1 MFDSIVIAFSLNLVV
16 LFLQPLNRH
25 IIELVITVVYELEL
39 VADSSSLEAAEI
51 HVVVRP
57 IGIRNITELLE
68 AVDVEHTFGV
78 FPPVAPWTDRSL
90 GIHIMRSCN
99 VALQCCDFFDNNRQI
114 VFDRLI
120 HIEEDNEF
128 LTFDIVIDALAVSIL
143 GAVINILAIEYGKIV
158 IHLTVIAGIA

>member
-1 MFDSIVIAFSLNLVV
+1 MV

-68 AVDVEHTFGV
+68 AVAAEHTFGV
-78 FPPVAPWTDRSL
+78 FPQAHHGPT
-90 GIHIMRSCN
+90 GG
-99 VALQCCDFFDNNRQI
+99 
-114 VFDRLI
+114 
-120 HIEEDNEF
+120 
-128 LTFDIVIDALAVSIL
+128 LAFTS
-143 GAVINILAIEYGKIV
+143 
-158 IHLTVIAGIA
+158 